1 MKLGSTGA
9 WMGTE
14 VMQQGNGEGQHR
26 RGRER
31 EELEE
36 GPVGPARSRGQGAVG
51 ARMSHTCSCSE
62 SMEICQQPLRL

>member
-36 GPVGPARSRGQGAVG
+36 GPVGPARSQGD
-51 ARMSHTCSCSE
+51 RE
-62 SMEICQQPLRL
+62 QWEQE